1 MEEKSTGDLMIELMK
16 MGSFENYMK
25 QNKDVIVTASVAD
38 LLNQILERKGLS
50 RARIA
55 KDSGLN
61 EIYAYQVMAGTRTPS
76 RDKVLCICVA
86 IGLTVEEIQG
96 LLKMCGYASLYPKR
110 KRDAIILFALK
121 ETKPVPVIN
130 EELFNQGEKTLC

>member
-1 MEEKSTGDLMIELMK
+1 MEEKSTSDLMVELMK

-38 LLNQILERKGLS
+38 VLNQILERKGLS
-50 RARIA
+50 RARVA

-96 LLKMCGYASLYPKR
+96 LLKMCGYAPLYPKR
-110 KRDAIILFALK
+110 KRDAIVLFALK
-121 ETKPVPVIN
+121 EKRPVSVIN
-130 EELFNQGEKTLC
+130 EELFNQSEKTLC